1 MRNMTKPTLT
11 QLERAEIPL
20 GTALSFPLFDAQG
33 TLLCGE
39 GDVILLERDLN
50 ALLDIG
56 LFRHP
61 QWRDNAF
68 ASDDHAQK
76 TSAAS
81 PPENFAALQLARGDV
96 LHICRNAAPP
106 VFDAVSLVD
115 WIANREVRVSAINQ
129 LGQTLQY
136 ETGAPLEI
144 KLLAGQYIVAFESWV
159 LHGEPADSSCLS
171 LHYPEQI
178 RSRKLRKSLRS
189 AVELDVMVSS
199 PHNSVCYDAI
209 LDNLSAS
216 GGLFELPQLCAARG
230 DKIHLTLSLP
240 ETGSMPLTAEV
251 RNLHTS
257 NNNGIPVI
265 QYGIEFCD
273 LAATEHALLEHFIFK
288 SLLDSEL

>member
-1 MRNMTKPTLT
+1 MRVLVAGLGNMGRSHALAWA
-11 QLERAEIPL
+11 AEPGAEL
-20 GTALSFPLFDAQG
+20 
-33 TLLCGE
+33 
-39 GDVILLERDLN
+39 V
-50 ALLDIG
+50 G
-56 LFRHP
+56 LVNR
-61 QWRDNAF
+61 
-68 ASDDHAQK
+68 
-76 TSAAS
+76 S
-81 PPENFAALQLARGDV
+81 PV
-96 LHICRNAAPP
+96 
-106 VFDAVSLVD
+106 
-115 WIANREVRVSAINQ
+115 
-129 LGQTLQY
+129 
-136 ETGAPLEI
+136 
-144 KLLAGQYIVAFESWV
+144 
-159 LHGEPADSSCLS
+159 
-171 LHYPEQI
+171 
-178 RSRKLRKSLRS
+178 SLRS

-209 LDNLSAS
+209 LGNLSAS